1 MGTPQQISVIEDEP
15 EKKPYTPLP
24 KFQSS
29 RMILQEEVTAITA
42 TVWGTIPDHFI
53 PQFMQRNEYI
63 IDTEIK
69 LEHFSAPVVYPVSG
83 ETISKYQT
91 LARDP
96 VTKET
101 WTTAWGKEWGNLA
114 QGDEKQIQ

>member
-1 MGTPQQISVIEDEP
+1 MGTPQQPAVIEDEP
-15 EKKPYTPLP
+15 KRKTYTPLP

-29 RMILQEEVTAITA
+29 RMVFQEALTAFTA
-42 TVWGTIPDHFI
+42 TVWGTSPEHFI
-53 PQFMQRNEYI
+53 PQSMRRDEHKIN
-63 IDTEIK
+63 TAIK
-69 LEHFSAPVVYPVSG
+69 LEHFCATVFHPVSG

-101 WTTAWGKEWGNLA
+101 WTTAWGK
-114 QGDEKQIQ
+114 